1 MKLKLIAK
9 EDYPTHKIIVLAS
22 DDGTTAMLHRIDLV
36 PRHDFERQ
44 AEAFLALV
52 AIEKLIEATP

>member
-9 EDYPTHKIIVLAS
+9 EDYPTHKIIVLGS

-36 PRHDFERQ
+36 PRHRLERE
-44 AEAFLALV
+44 AEASLALV
-52 AIEKLIEATP
+52 AILNHIEATP